1 MRFNLDPAK
10 LILGGPP
17 SSITL
22 LFGACI
28 WAALRVYWGERG
40 YPEWV
45 VGWGFWQ
52 SGPPG
57 PAKGQTNFFRRSG
70 RVGFMGG
77 CAGPF
82 PPRGWVAWRKVPYPA
97 QGVAKKVYCPREY
110 LVSSTK
116 AERRK
121 HGKIDG
127 LAWNFCF
134 ENYADIVCL
143 RAVNFLAKKVV
154 LIICCPFFGCK
165 TEDHVLY
172 SSLFIYCFFLRQFS
186 RESSVHN
193 SKWKPLIIT
202 IQVLVWLQI
211 WSILPQKSA
220 TEKRRGW
227 GFRSR
232 VEIRSTFPFV
242 AFFLA
247 KNHISSQLHLMRNLK
262 KPSEMFSR
270 NGDPFKFPNYYFSF
284 S

>member
-1 MRFNLDPAK
+1 
-10 LILGGPP
+10 
-17 SSITL
+17 
-22 LFGACI
+22 
-28 WAALRVYWGERG
+28 
-40 YPEWV
+40 
-45 VGWGFWQ
+45 
-52 SGPPG
+52 
-57 PAKGQTNFFRRSG
+57 
-70 RVGFMGG
+70 MGG

-172 SSLFIYCFFLRQFS
+172 SSLFIYCFFFA
-186 RESSVHN
+186 
-193 SKWKPLIIT
+193 T
-202 IQVLVWLQI
+202 VLQGVL
-211 WSILPQKSA
+211 
-220 TEKRRGW
+220 G
-227 GFRSR
+227 
-232 VEIRSTFPFV
+232 
-242 AFFLA
+242 
-247 KNHISSQLHLMRNLK
+247 SQLQMK
-262 KPSEMFSR
+262 T
-270 NGDPFKFPNYYFSF
+270 PNYYNTSFGLVANLKYPSSEKRHRKASRMGISLEGGDQEYIPICCIFFFSQKSHF
-284 S
+284 